1 MDYRETLN
9 LPQTD
14 FAMKANLTEREP
26 AVIEKWEATRLY
38 ERIRMASGG
47 RPRYILHDGPPYA
60 NGHIHMGTAFNKI
73 LKDIVL
79 KSRQMAGADCPY
91 VPGWDC
97 HGLPI
102 EHQVDRELGARKK
115 GLSKLE
121 LRRHCR
127 KYAGKFIDIQRAE
140 FKRLGVLGDWDNPY
154 LTMSYEYEATIA
166 REFGRLF
173 LNGSIYKSKK
183 PVYWCTSCRTALAEA
198 EVEYYP
204 HRSPSIY
211 VKFPLASDLTS
222 RLPSLAG
229 KNVFMLI
236 WTTTPWT
243 LPANLAVALNPGFD
257 YVAVQAGDEVWI
269 VAEGLLLSLLG
280 ALGIEGYKILERF
293 PAQRLEGL
301 KCRHPFYERDSA
313 VIMASYVTMDTGTGC
328 VHTAPGHGREDYES
342 GSAYGLDIYSPVDAG
357 GKFTDEVGYFA
368 GEDIFKANGAII
380 NLLKEKGRLIGSEEI
395 EHSYPHCWRCKKPVI
410 FRATEQWFVSMEK
423 NGLREKAL
431 DWVDRVN
438 WVPKWGRDRIHNM
451 LAGRSDWCISRQR
464 SWGVPL
470 TIFYCCGCGEALM
483 NAEIMGKVVN
493 KFREGGADTWFELES
508 GEFIPEGTTC
518 PKCKGTEFEK
528 ETDILDV
535 WFDSGVS
542 FAAVLEGRKELGFPA
557 DLYLEGSDQ
566 HRGWFHSSLL
576 AAVGTRGQA
585 PYRSVLTHGFVVDGE
600 GKKMSKSLGNVIA
613 PEEIIKKHG
622 AEILRLWVSAEDYR
636 DDIKISP
643 EILQRLTEAYRKIRN
658 TARYILGNLYDFSPE
673 KDIVSY
679 SEMVEIDRFALHQ
692 LAQITDKVR
701 SAYEEFELHTV
712 YHTLYQFCAVDLSAF
727 YLDVLKDRL
736 YTSGKESKD
745 RRSAQAA
752 MFYILDTLVRLMAPI
767 LSFTAEEIW
776 QYMPETAGREE
787 GIHLAGFA
795 SLPPEF
801 KDAALAAKWE
811 KLLAVR
817 AGATRA
823 LEVARREK
831 VIGHTLSAAVR
842 FYPAPEDYSF
852 LSENAELLRTIL
864 IVSQFG
870 VAEGPAPAGSY
881 VAEEISGLSIV
892 VSPAKGTKCERC
904 WTVSESVG
912 TFTDHP
918 TICVRCREVVT
929 ASGSKG

>member
-1 MDYRETLN
+1 
-9 LPQTD
+9 
-14 FAMKANLTEREP
+14 
-26 AVIEKWEATRLY
+26 
-38 ERIRMASGG
+38 
-47 RPRYILHDGPPYA
+47 
-60 NGHIHMGTAFNKI
+60 
-73 LKDIVL
+73 
-79 KSRQMAGADCPY
+79 
-91 VPGWDC
+91 PGWDC

-173 LNGSIYKSKK
+173 LNGNIYKSKK

-257 YVAVQAGDEVWI
+257 YVAVQVEDEIWI
-269 VAEGLLLSLLG
+269 VADGLLLSLLG

-293 PAQRLEGL
+293 PARRLEGL

-342 GSAYGLDIYSPVDAG
+342 GLAYGLDIYSPVDAG
-357 GKFTDEVGYFA
+357 GKFTDEVGCFA

-431 DWVDRVN
+431 GWVDKVT
-438 WVPKWGRDRIHNM
+438 WVPKWGRERIHNM
-451 LAGRSDWCISRQR
+451 LASRSDWCISRQR

-470 TIFYCCGCGEALM
+470 TIFYCRGCGEVLM
-483 NAEIMGKVVN
+483 NAEIMEKVVN
-493 KFREGGADTWFELES
+493 KFREGGADTWFELGPE
-508 GEFIPEGTTC
+508 GFIPEGTFC
-518 PKCKGTEFEK
+518 PKCQGTEFIK
-528 ETDILDV
+528 EMDILDV

-542 FAAVLEGRKELGFPA
+542 FAAVLEGRKELTFPA

-566 HRGWFHSSLL
+566 HRGW
-576 AAVGTRGQA
+576 
-585 PYRSVLTHGFVVDGE
+585 
-600 GKKMSKSLGNVIA
+600 
-613 PEEIIKKHG
+613 
-622 AEILRLWVSAEDYR
+622 
-636 DDIKISP
+636 
-643 EILQRLTEAYRKIRN
+643 
-658 TARYILGNLYDFSPE
+658 
-673 KDIVSY
+673 
-679 SEMVEIDRFALHQ
+679 
-692 LAQITDKVR
+692 
-701 SAYEEFELHTV
+701 
-712 YHTLYQFCAVDLSAF
+712 
-727 YLDVLKDRL
+727 
-736 YTSGKESKD
+736 
-745 RRSAQAA
+745 
-752 MFYILDTLVRLMAPI
+752 
-767 LSFTAEEIW
+767 
-776 QYMPETAGREE
+776 
-787 GIHLAGFA
+787 
-795 SLPPEF
+795 
-801 KDAALAAKWE
+801 
-811 KLLAVR
+811 
-817 AGATRA
+817 
-823 LEVARREK
+823 
-831 VIGHTLSAAVR
+831 
-842 FYPAPEDYSF
+842 
-852 LSENAELLRTIL
+852 
-864 IVSQFG
+864 
-870 VAEGPAPAGSY
+870 
-881 VAEEISGLSIV
+881 
-892 VSPAKGTKCERC
+892 
-904 WTVSESVG
+904 
-912 TFTDHP
+912 
-918 TICVRCREVVT
+918 
-929 ASGSKG
+929 

>member
-9 LPQTD
+9 LPRTD

-154 LTMSYEYEATIA
+154 LTMSYEYEAAIA

-173 LNGSIYKSKK
+173 LNGSVYKSKK
-183 PVYWCTSCRTALAEA
+183 PVYWCTSCKTALAEA

-243 LPANLAVALNPGFD
+243 LPANLAVALNPRFD
-257 YVAVQAGDEVWI
+257 YVAVQVEDEVWI
-269 VAEGLLLSLLG
+269 VAEGLLLSLMG
-280 ALGIEGYKILERF
+280 AMGIEGYKILERF

-313 VIMASYVTMDTGTGC
+313 VIMASYVTLDTGTGC

-380 NLLKEKGRLIGSEEI
+380 DLLKEKGRLIGSEEI

-410 FRATEQWFVSMEK
+410 FRATEQWFISMEK

-431 DWVDRVN
+431 GWVDKVN
-438 WVPKWGRDRIHNM
+438 WVPKWGRERIHNM
-451 LAGRSDWCISRQR
+451 LASRSDWCISRQR

-470 TIFYCCGCGEALM
+470 TIFYCRGCGEVVM
-483 NAEIMGKVVN
+483 NAEIMEKVVN
-493 KFREGGADTWFELES
+493 RFREGGADTWFELGPE
-508 GEFIPEGTTC
+508 GFIPEGTFC
-518 PKCKGTEFEK
+518 PKCQGAEFIK
-528 ETDILDV
+528 EVDILDV

-542 FAAVLEGRKELGFPA
+542 FAAVLEGRKELTFPA

-613 PEEIIKKHG
+613 PEEVIKKHG

-673 KDIVSY
+673 KDTVFY
-679 SEMVEIDRFALHQ
+679 SEMMEIDRFALHQ
-692 LAQITDKVR
+692 LAQITEKVR
-701 SAYEEFELHTV
+701 LAYEEFELHTV

-736 YTSGKESKD
+736 YTSGKESHN
-745 RRSAQAA
+745 RRSAQTA
-752 MFYILDTLVRLMAPI
+752 MFYILDTLVRLTAPI

-776 QYMPETAGREE
+776 QYMPEAAGREE
-787 GIHLAGFA
+787 SVHLAGFS

-811 KLLAVR
+811 RLLTVR
-817 AGATRA
+817 AGATKA
-823 LEVARREK
+823 LEVARKEK

-842 FYPAPEDYSF
+842 FYPAPEDYPF
-852 LSENAELLRTIL
+852 LSENAEQLRTIL
-864 IVSQFG
+864 IVSQFE
-870 VAEGPAPAGSY
+870 VAEGPAPADAY
-881 VAEEISGLSIV
+881 LAEGISGLSIV

-912 TFTDHP
+912 TFTDHL
-918 TICVRCREVVT
+918 TICARCLGVVT
-929 ASGSKG
+929 AGGS